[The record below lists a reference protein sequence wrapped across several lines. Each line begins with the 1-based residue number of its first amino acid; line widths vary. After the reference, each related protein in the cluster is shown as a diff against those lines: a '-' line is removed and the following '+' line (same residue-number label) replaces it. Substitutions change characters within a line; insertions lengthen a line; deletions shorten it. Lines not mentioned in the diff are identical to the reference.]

1 MPGSRADTLLR
12 ITDVIRMNR
21 DAMTP
26 AITDTTAAQV
36 AVDQRRV
43 SAAVSALAPNTR
55 KAYGSAW
62 SAWQRWAL
70 DQGRP
75 VLPATAGDV
84 ADYLEARHAA
94 GASPATIR
102 LARAAVAKVHQV
114 SGAADPTADGLVT
127 DTLKRIGRDGRD
139 RGRGQVA
146 GIGWSA
152 AEAAASIAANGGDSV
167 AGLRDA
173 ALLPGHVRWVA
184 AHQRSVSAAGVRR
197 GSDSRRRGHHHP
209 GQQDRPD
216 GGRRGAVPRRSHGRG
231 RAPLPRCGRHH
242 RRSPVPADPQGRPG
256 HRRPSG
262 GADSIRAIVRKRAA
276 AVDGITGRIGGHSL
290 RVGSARE
297 LAADGASLVE
307 LQQAGGWRSPTTPA
321 VYVRRESATRGP
333 VARRRYGVR
342 PQ

>member
-1 MPGSRADTLLR
+1 
-12 ITDVIRMNR
+12 MNR

-26 AITDTTAAQV
+26 ATITDTTAALV

-43 SAAVSALAPNTR
+43 SAAMSALAPNTR

-75 VLPATAGDV
+75 VLPGTAGDV

-102 LARAAVAKVHQV
+102 LARAAIAKVHQV
-114 SGAADPTADGLVT
+114 SGAADPTAADGLVT
-127 DTLKRIGRDGRD
+127 DVLKRIGRDGRD

-146 GIGWSA
+146 GIGWST
-152 AEAAASIAANGGDSV
+152 AEAAASIAANGGDSL
-167 AGLRDA
+167 AGLRDG
-173 ALLPGHVRWVA
+173 ALLRVMSDGLLRISEASALQVADVEASADGGTVTIRASKTDQMGDGAVRFLGAPTVA
-184 AHQRSVSAAGVRR
+184 AVRRYLDAAGIIDGPLFRR
-197 GSDSRRRGHHHP
+197 IRK
-209 GQQDRPD
+209 
-216 GGRRGAVPRRSHGRG
+216 GGRVT
-231 RAPLPRCGRHH
+231 
-242 RRSPVPADPQGRPG
+242 ADAL
-256 HRRPSG
+256 
-262 GADSIRAIVRKRAA
+262 GADSIRAIVRQRAA

-333 VARRRYGVR
+333 VARRRYGVG
-342 PQ
+342 

>member
-1 MPGSRADTLLR
+1 
-12 ITDVIRMNR
+12 MNR
-21 DAMTP
+21 DARAP

-75 VLPATAGDV
+75 VLPGTAGDV

-152 AEAAASIAANGGDSV
+152 AEAAASIASNGGDSL

-173 ALLPGHVRWVA
+173 ALLRVMSDGLLRISEASALQVADVEATADGGTVTIRASKTDQQGDGAPTVA
-184 AHQRSVSAAGVRR
+184 AVRRYLEAAGITDGPLFRR
-197 GSDSRRRGHHHP
+197 IRK
-209 GQQDRPD
+209 
-216 GGRRGAVPRRSHGRG
+216 GGRVTAISDGLIEATAARTFRVHPAVAWSSPDWTPHRQQHSYLPAPRAHVVVLEALVQRQGAVSV
-231 RAPLPRCGRHH
+231 A
-242 RRSPVPADPQGRPG
+242 
-256 HRRPSG
+256 
-262 GADSIRAIVRKRAA
+262 
-276 AVDGITGRIGGHSL
+276 
-290 RVGSARE
+290 
-297 LAADGASLVE
+297 
-307 LQQAGGWRSPTTPA
+307 
-321 VYVRRESATRGP
+321 GP
-333 VARRRYGVR
+333 VQQR
-342 PQ
+342 

>member
-1 MPGSRADTLLR
+1 
-12 ITDVIRMNR
+12 MNR
-21 DAMTP
+21 HAMTP
-26 AITDTTAAQV
+26 AITDTPAAQV

-43 SAAVSALAPNTR
+43 AAAVSALAPNTR

-75 VLPATAGDV
+75 VLPGTAADV

-127 DTLKRIGRDGRD
+127 DTLKQIGRDGRD

-152 AEAAASIAANGGDSV
+152 AEAAASIAANGGDS
-167 AGLRDA
+167 L
-173 ALLPGHVRWVA
+173 
-184 AHQRSVSAAGVRR
+184 AGVRDGALLR
-197 GSDSRRRGHHHP
+197 VMSDGLLRISEASAL
-209 GQQDRPD
+209 QVSDVEATAD
-216 GGRRGAVPRRSHGRG
+216 GGAVTIRASKTDQQGDGAVRFLGAPTVAAVQRYLEAAGITDGPLFRRIRKGGRVTDAG
-231 RAPLPRCGRHH
+231 L
-242 RRSPVPADPQGRPG
+242 
-256 HRRPSG
+256 

-342 PQ
+342 Q

>member
-1 MPGSRADTLLR
+1 MY
-12 ITDVIRMNR
+12 R

-26 AITDTTAAQV
+26 AITDTTAALV

-75 VLPATAGDV
+75 VLPGTAADV

-173 ALLPGHVRWVA
+173 ALLRVMSDGLLRISEASALQVADVEATADGGAVTIRASKTDQMGDGAVRFLGAPTVA
-184 AHQRSVSAAGVRR
+184 AVQRYLDAAGITDGPLFRR
-197 GSDSRRRGHHHP
+197 IRKGA
-209 GQQDRPD
+209 QVTADR
-216 GGRRGAVPRRSHGRG
+216 
-231 RAPLPRCGRHH
+231 L
-242 RRSPVPADPQGRPG
+242 
-256 HRRPSG
+256 

-342 PQ
+342 Q

>member
-1 MPGSRADTLLR
+1 
-12 ITDVIRMNR
+12 MNR

-55 KAYGSAW
+55 KAYDSAW

-75 VLPATAGDV
+75 VLPGTAGDV

-114 SGAADPTADGLVT
+114 SGATDPAADGLVT
-127 DTLKRIGRDGRD
+127 DVLKRIGRDGRD

-146 GIGWSA
+146 GIGWAA

-173 ALLPGHVRWVA
+173 ALLRVMSDGLLRISEASALRVVDVEATADGGTVTIRASKTDQQGDGAVRFLGAPTVA
-184 AHQRSVSAAGVRR
+184 AVQRYLEAAGITDGPLFRR
-197 GSDSRRRGHHHP
+197 IRK
-209 GQQDRPD
+209 
-216 GGRRGAVPRRSHGRG
+216 GGRVTDTG
-231 RAPLPRCGRHH
+231 L
-242 RRSPVPADPQGRPG
+242 
-256 HRRPSG
+256 

-290 RVGSARE
+290 RIGTARE

-342 PQ
+342 Q